1 MAWMTMGSERF
12 TIRPASP
19 DEIDEAVDIDDDA
32 CTLFDTVGFQDDLGP
47 QHPFKQA
54 ERARWL
60 HAAREGSAFFAIS
73 RAGSAVGLLVLTF
86 VDGQRYV
93 EQLSVRRAV
102 MRQGIGRHL
111 LRYAIE
117 WAAGEPLWL
126 TTYAQVPWNQ
136 EFYEGADFR
145 VIPESQC
152 PAGIVAILD
161 DQRRWLPAPEKRVAM
176 RRSSSADA

>member
-1 MAWMTMGSERF
+1 MIDGRGAQTREPGLSRGTIVTQAQQSVTGAAGRRKPWMTMGSERF

-93 EQLSVRRAV
+93 EQLSVR
-102 MRQGIGRHL
+102 
-111 LRYAIE
+111 
-117 WAAGEPLWL
+117 
-126 TTYAQVPWNQ
+126 
-136 EFYEGADFR
+136 
-145 VIPESQC
+145 
-152 PAGIVAILD
+152 
-161 DQRRWLPAPEKRVAM
+161 
-176 RRSSSADA
+176 